1 MQLQILRDA
10 PIIIIIIIAHKENLA
25 AASRLSYCVRAKPA
39 QLAVVIYE
47 DLLVMLERS
56 TK

>member
-10 PIIIIIIIAHKENLA
+10 PIIIIIIAHKENLA

>member
-1 MQLQILRDA
+1 MQLQILKDA
-10 PIIIIIIIAHKENLA
+10 PITIIAHKDNLV

-39 QLAVVIYE
+39 QLAVVICE
-47 DLLVMLERS
+47 DLLVLLERS

>member
-10 PIIIIIIIAHKENLA
+10 SIIIIIIYKDNSA
-25 AASRLSYCVRAKPA
+25 AASCLSYCVRRAKAA

-47 DLLVMLERS
+47 DLLVLLERS